1 MVRSVNKR
9 VFYTALSGV
18 IILLGAIVAIQ
29 YAKGNYRVTNAGFR
43 ANTGL
48 LSANSFPTGAQ
59 VKVNSRLVSATDDT
73 LYLEPDIYDVE
84 IVKDGYQPWRKQ
96 LQINSELVTQTDAL
110 LFPIAPSLSTLT
122 FTGAQNLLPSP
133 DGLKI
138 LYFTASMSA
147 EQKNGLYVLDLTS
160 SPFPLQKGPRQIL
173 ADSAGLDLEHAE
185 IVWSPDSSEIL
196 LTTPNQ
202 ELLLQADR
210 KNELSALSDVSFRRK
225 QLLAEWEEEMYL
237 RERQFMKEF
246 PPEIV
251 AIATQSAENSYLS
264 PDKKRMVYTAT
275 ANMELPLIVVPTL
288 PSRSTQQETRTLVP
302 GGIYVYDREEDT
314 NFQITTVPIEDLLQN
329 KQLLA
334 DDVFAST
341 PNSLE
346 ASPSAFR
353 TLQATTSAQTAHN
366 FARYH
371 SPLFGNS
378 FQWFPDSSHLLY
390 TTDTEVRVISYDTT
404 NPTTV
409 YSGPLSANFVYPWPD
424 GKRLIILTSFSPS
437 APANLYAVE
446 LE

>member
-1 MVRSVNKR
+1 MAQSVNKR
-9 VFYTALSGV
+9 VSYTLLSG
-18 IILLGAIVAIQ
+18 IIIVLGAIVAIQ
-29 YAKGNYRVTNAGFR
+29 YAKGNYRVTDAGFR
-43 ANTGL
+43 SNTGL

-59 VKVNSRLVSATDDT
+59 VKVNGRLVSATDDT
-73 LYLEPDIYDVE
+73 LYLEPDVYDIE

-96 LQINSELVTQTDAL
+96 LSLSSELVTQTDAL

-138 LYFTASMSA
+138 LYFTASTSA
-147 EQKNGLYVLDLTS
+147 ELKNGLYVLELTN

-173 ADSAGLDLEHAE
+173 ADTTALDLENAQV
-185 IVWSPDSSEIL
+185 IWSPDSSEIL
-196 LTTPNQ
+196 LTTPNK
-202 ELLLQADR
+202 EILLQADR
-210 KNELSALSDVSFRRK
+210 KNELANLSDVSFRRK

-246 PPEIV
+246 PEEIV
-251 AIATQSAENSYLS
+251 AIATQSAQGVYFS
-264 PDKKRMVYTAT
+264 PDKKRLLYTAT
-275 ANMELPLIVVPTL
+275 VAIELPIIMEPAL
-288 PSRSTQQETRTLVP
+288 PARSTQLETRSLVP
-302 GGIYVYDREEDT
+302 GGVYVYDREEDT
-314 NFQITTVPIEDLLQN
+314 NFQITSIATESLSQQ

-334 DDVFAST
+334 HDVFSST
-341 PNSLE
+341 PNTLE
-346 ASPSAFR
+346 ASPSAFH
-353 TLQATTSAQTAHN
+353 TLQATRSAETAQN

-378 FQWFPDSSHLLY
+378 YQWFPDSSHLLY
-390 TTDTEVRVISYDTT
+390 TTESEVRVISYDAT

-409 YSGPLSANFVYPWPD
+409 YSGPLAANFVYPWPD